1 MDKII
6 DQLFNK
12 LWPICRSVAGP
23 GYDKSIKIL
32 KKHIPFKI
40 KKIKSGKKIFDWKIP
55 KEWELIH
62 GELLTEKGK
71 LILSTKDTNLHVVNF
86 SEPYSGLVNYE
97 KLNNHL
103 FSNENLPNAVPY
115 VTSYY
120 KNNWGLCISH
130 NKRKKLNKKIRYK
143 VNIKTKKKNGFLKYG
158 SCFLKGKSKETIIIT
173 SYLCHPS
180 MANNELSGPLAM
192 VALYKKLLNLNKR
205 HFNYHFL
212 IWPETIGAIA
222 YLANSKKSEIN
233 NIFAGMVLSCLG
245 GPQKKIT
252 FKQSRKYWLGEN
264 TYVDDMVN
272 FFVKKESKKFKK
284 RKFSPSWGSDE
295 RQLCS
300 PGVNLPV
307 IQISKTFY
315 GEYKEYHTNFDNKS
329 FMSIKS
335 LNDSIDKIFL
345 FIKFMELN
353 RNILKPTI
361 KAGEPMLGKRN
372 LYPSISSTSKYNE
385 IKNLNVNKTTN
396 LNTLLNV
403 ISLIDGKRNIMEI
416 SNFLNLNINDL
427 INAVEL
433 LISKKLVKF

>member
-1 MDKII
+1 MDKFI
-6 DQLFNK
+6 DQLFNE

-23 GYDKSIKIL
+23 GYDKSLKIL

-40 KKIKSGKKIFDWKIP
+40 KKIKSGKKIFDWRIP

-62 GELLTEKGK
+62 GELLTEKGD
-71 LILSTKDTNLHVVNF
+71 LILSTKDTNLHVLNF
-86 SEPYSGLVNYE
+86 SEPYSGLVSYQE
-97 KLNNHL
+97 LNKHL
-103 FSNENLPNAVPY
+103 FSNKKLPDAVPY

-120 KNNWGLCISH
+120 KKNWGLCISY
-130 NKRKKLNKKIRYK
+130 NKKKKLNKKIKYR
-143 VNIKTKKKNGFLKYG
+143 VNIKTRKKDGFLKYG
-158 SCFLKGKSKETIIIT
+158 SYFLKGKSKETIIIT

-192 VALYKKLLNLNKR
+192 VALYKKLFNLKKR

-233 NIFAGMVLSCLG
+233 NIFAGLVLSCLG

-252 FKQSRKYWLGEN
+252 FKQSRRNWLGEK
-264 TYVDDMVN
+264 TYIDDMVN
-272 FFVKKESKKFKK
+272 FFTKKEARKFSK

-307 IQISKTFY
+307 IQVSKTFY

-329 FMSIKS
+329 FMNIKS
-335 LNDSIDKIFL
+335 LGQSIDKVFL
-345 FIKFMELN
+345 FIKFLEFN
-353 RNILKPTI
+353 RNNLKSTV

-372 LYPSISSTSKYNE
+372 LYPNINSTSNYDE
-385 IKNLNVNKTTN
+385 MKNFNINKTIN
-396 LNTLLNV
+396 LNTLLDV
-403 ISLIDGKRNIMEI
+403 ISLIDGKRNIVEI

-433 LISKKLVKF
+433 LLSKKLIKF